1 MGKIQNATPAVALS
15 KMIIM
20 RDQEDNEKLEALYA
34 SMLKELKELK
44 SNEKLIDRMDE

>member
-1 MGKIQNATPAVALS
+1 MGKIQNATPAAALS

-34 SMLKELKELK
+34 SMLKELK